1 MFKTFSAALLAAVA
15 VAKGTGDG
23 SNRDNAVTTTLIDDA
38 KVNLTLNS
46 YNS

>member
-23 SNRDNAVTTTLIDDA
+23 SSRDNAMTLTLIA
-38 KVNLTLNS
+38 NSKVTLT
-46 YNS
+46 